1 MVDVAAAIPM
11 LGARLYQ
18 ELWVRGHGYIQISKI
33 GALLDRAVFDAAVWR
48 PDRLDFAAPPFI
60 GEGLEHRAPAAVHV
74 PGKPTMYTRGLLA
87 DKTPPEWRRDSQE
100 LKKAKLAL
108 RSEAQKV
115 QAQCIEERV
124 QQARAEGAVID
135 QRCLRDAFRN
145 ACERHILGPDFP
157 LRSAMGEE
165 VTVAELFRDPGH
177 WNGARFADPLDP
189 DHAEVPRTAFAD
201 LTAAPPYLYSD
212 AQGGVRYELM
222 REVREIVIEKGEKP
236 RATDEILE
244 VIDAAG
250 DLYMHGG
257 ELVCVYD
264 DAIVPVNDV
273 ALADYLERRIRFY
286 EIKIGK
292 VRTDLTGS
300 LCRRVL
306 AKARSSGQRTMK
318 GIITAPTLR
327 PDGSV
332 IREPGYDGATKLLLR
347 GEGFV
352 VVPDNPSLQ
361 QLRTAYC
368 KLWQPFRE
376 FPFVECT

>member
-1 MVDVAAAIPM
+1 
-11 LGARLYQ
+11 
-18 ELWVRGHGYIQISKI
+18 
-33 GALLDRAVFDAAVWR
+33 
-48 PDRLDFAAPPFI
+48 
-60 GEGLEHRAPAAVHV
+60 
-74 PGKPTMYTRGLLA
+74 
-87 DKTPPEWRRDSQE
+87 
-100 LKKAKLAL
+100 
-108 RSEAQKV
+108 
-115 QAQCIEERV
+115 
-124 QQARAEGAVID
+124 
-135 QRCLRDAFRN
+135 
-145 ACERHILGPDFP
+145 
-157 LRSAMGEE
+157 MGEE

-177 WNGARFADPLDP
+177 WNGARFADPLDR
-189 DHAEVPRTAFAD
+189 DHDEVPRTAFAD
-201 LTAAPPYLYSD
+201 PTAAPPYLYSD

-264 DAIVPVNDV
+264 YVIVPVNDV

-327 PDGSV
+327 PDGRLFASPAMTAQLSFCFAAKV
-332 IREPGYDGATKLLLR
+332 SSWCRTIRLCNSCARPLQTLATL
-347 GEGFV
+347 
-352 VVPDNPSLQ
+352 SQ
-361 QLRTAYC
+361 
-368 KLWQPFRE
+368 
-376 FPFVECT
+376 FPFVSAHDRGVMRRPC